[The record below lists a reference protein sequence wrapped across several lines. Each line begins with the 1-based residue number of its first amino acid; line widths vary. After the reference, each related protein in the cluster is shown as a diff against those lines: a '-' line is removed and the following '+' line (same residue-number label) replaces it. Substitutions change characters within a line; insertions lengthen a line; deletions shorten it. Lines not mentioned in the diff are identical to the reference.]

1 MNEQSCPISAESDLF
16 YWTMVDKNIG
26 VYTKEEQQK
35 LRNARVIIFGLGGVG
50 GYEAILCARMGIGHV
65 TGVDP
70 DSFEISNINRQM
82 LASSSRV
89 GQPKAAVAQAVV
101 SDINPHISVRFV
113 SDTVDEHNVTDLIRG
128 HDIVLEA
135 VDDMPS
141 RVIIHRTAR
150 ELGIPSVGM
159 SGSPPTRG
167 FVGSFFPD
175 GIPYE
180 KALNLPGLGE
190 KLTDLELRQRIADVK
205 KARAWYS
212 VTLGA
217 PAQWAQDYC
226 DGKRGWIITPVRA
239 HLLSL
244 FSFHEVVQIL
254 TGREPL
260 ARAPKGILIDLDS
273 STPVRVTLPPEGGWD
288 YSTL

>member
-1 MNEQSCPISAESDLF
+1 MIEQDSQSAVADKF

-26 VYTKEEQQK
+26 VYTKEEQEK
-35 LRNARVIIFGLGGVG
+35 LRNARVVIFGLGGVG
-50 GYEAILCARMGIGHV
+50 GFEAILCARMGIGHI
-65 TGVDP
+65 TGIDP
-70 DSFEISNINRQM
+70 DEFEISNINRQM
-82 LASSSRV
+82 LASASRE
-89 GQPKAAVAQAVV
+89 GQPKAKVAQDVV
-101 SDINPHISVRFV
+101 TDINPYLSVKFIQ
-113 SDTVDEHNVTDLIRG
+113 DKVDEHNVVEMMRG
-128 HDIVLEA
+128 HNIALEA

-180 KALNLPGLGE
+180 QALNLPGLGE
-190 KLTDLELRQRIADVK
+190 KLTNLELRQRIADVK
-205 KARAWYS
+205 KARAWHS
-212 VTLGA
+212 VKLGA

-239 HLLSL
+239 HLLSI
-244 FSFHEVVQIL
+244 FSFHEIVQIL

-273 STPVRVTLPPEGGWD
+273 TTPVRVADPPAGGWD